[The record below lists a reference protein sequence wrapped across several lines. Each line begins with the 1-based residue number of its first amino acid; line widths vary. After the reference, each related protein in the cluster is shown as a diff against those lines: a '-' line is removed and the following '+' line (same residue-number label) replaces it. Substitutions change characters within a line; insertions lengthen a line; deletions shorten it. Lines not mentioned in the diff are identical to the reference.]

1 MSKHQKRHKN
11 YRKFIQWKAQR
22 DKDNKELFMVSR
34 EIKTLD
40 SKYNDYN
47 GQFQGRVLNVEQW
60 GKYGVVSNPDGF
72 GRIMEY
78 PNKRFVLMT
87 EERYYKEFCQL
98 DHMINDRAYMR
109 YCREFVSTSQTT
121 DEGITEHK
129 SIIELWCKVR
139 DITLVGLF
147 EGFPVRQ
154 GYSVK
159 SGNFLTAFELD
170 KMKSFRKDYVKFN
183 TENDELFHIEG
194 ELEDLN
200 DIEEWEYRQDLNNYY
215 VDPDDDDSR
224 IDVVTGEWKK
234 DEDDDELPF

>member
-1 MSKHQKRHKN
+1 MSKKRHKN
-11 YRKFIQWKAQR
+11 YRKFLEWKAQR

-47 GQFQGRVLNVEQW
+47 GQYKGRVLNVEQW
-60 GKYGVVSNPDGF
+60 GRYGVVSNPDGF
-72 GRIMEY
+72 GRVMNY
-78 PNKRFVLMT
+78 PDKRFVLMT

-109 YCREFVSTSQTT
+109 YLREFVSTSQTT

-139 DITLVGLF
+139 DITLNGLF
-147 EGFPVRQ
+147 EGFPEHQ

-159 SGNFLTAFELD
+159 SGSHLTAFELD
-170 KMKSFRKDYVKFN
+170 KLKSFRKDYVKFN
-183 TENDELFHIEG
+183 TDDDDELFHIEG

-200 DIEEWEYRQDLNNYY
+200 DIEEWEYRQELDNYY
-215 VDPDDDDSR
+215 VDDH
-224 IDVVTGEWKK
+224 IL
-234 DEDDDELPF
+234 DDDELPF